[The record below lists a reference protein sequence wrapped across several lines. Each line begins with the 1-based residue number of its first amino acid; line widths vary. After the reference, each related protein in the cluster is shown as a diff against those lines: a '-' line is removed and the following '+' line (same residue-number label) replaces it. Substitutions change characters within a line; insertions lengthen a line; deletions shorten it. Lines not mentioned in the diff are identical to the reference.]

1 MNENVAEAIG
11 LLAVGG
17 CIATVVWLGAA
28 LARDS
33 NEGVAQSTRTEDRGS
48 DPLDPW

>member
-1 MNENVAEAIG
+1 MNENLADAIG
-11 LLAVGG
+11 ILAIGG

-28 LARDS
+28 LSRDS
-33 NEGVAQSTRTEDRGS
+33 NEGILPQVEDRGS

>member
-1 MNENVAEAIG
+1 MNENVADAIG
-11 LLAVGG
+11 ILAIGG
-17 CIATVVWLGAA
+17 CLATVVWLGAA

-33 NEGVAQSTRTEDRGS
+33 NEGVVHQTEDRGS

>member
-1 MNENVAEAIG
+1 MNENLTDAIG
-11 LLAVGG
+11 LLAIGG

-28 LARDS
+28 LSRDS
-33 NEGVAQSTRTEDRGS
+33 KEAVTPAGEDRGS

>member
-1 MNENVAEAIG
+1 MNENLAEAIG
-11 LLAVGG
+11 LLAIGG

-28 LARDS
+28 LSRDS
-33 NEGVAQSTRTEDRGS
+33 HEAIARPVEDRGS